1 MSEHKQLKWNGD
13 KSMPIGEDV
22 PMLIPV
28 SIVLVVFVL
37 FLFSLFTGFGEKS
50 EIVRMSQVSLNVGEY
65 IINAHPRISA
75 EFGMLNGTYLYSNS
89 FSIKWAR
96 DNCPNNCKNSSAR
109 YLMNFSSSYPIAV
122 KIEAGDSCWCW
133 EELKTETVV
142 VNTFPVLILN
152 NSKTIP
158 AKVVVS
164 VGK

>member
-50 EIVRMSQVSLNVGEY
+50 EIVRMSQVSLNIGEY
-65 IINAHPRISA
+65 
-75 EFGMLNGTYLYSNS
+75 MLNIKYPHAQGIVSPPESHWGCKHISELNISSNYLLHVN
-89 FSIKWAR
+89 ITRLDTNRW
-96 DNCPNNCKNSSAR
+96 
-109 YLMNFSSSYPIAV
+109 
-122 KIEAGDSCWCW
+122 WCW
-133 EELKTETVV
+133 GNVRDSKTVV
-142 VNTFPVLILN
+142 TNAFPTLMIIGN
-152 NSKTIP
+152 NTIP